1 MANFFADNFSECA
14 ALAVFLLAMCPMVES
29 KIAIPFALSSVL
41 WGDSTLSPLCAF
53 FVAFAGSMLPS
64 ILIILL
70 SRFVKNKTSGFVHDK
85 FTSFMA
91 KHFQKNVEKVS
102 SKSSTLKKCM
112 ALATFVAVPLPLTGT
127 YAGSLV
133 SGFTNLKIWQCFLS
147 VLVGELLSCGV
158 MLALCLLFENSA
170 FYVLLASICLL
181 VAFLLA
187 NFIVTLISK
196 IKKKRDVNSSF
207 KD

>member
-1 MANFFADNFSECA
+1 MANFFADNFSDCV

-41 WGDSTLSPLCAF
+41 WGDCTLSPLCAF
-53 FVAFAGSMLPS
+53 VVAFAGSMLPS
-64 ILIILL
+64 ILMIYL
-70 SRFVKNKTSGFVHDK
+70 SRFIKNKTSGFVHDR
-85 FTSFMA
+85 FTSFMS
-91 KHFQKNVEKVS
+91 KHFQKNVDKVS
-102 SKSSTLKKCM
+102 SKTNTFQKCM
-112 ALATFVAVPLPLTGT
+112 AIATFVAVPLPLTGT
-127 YAGSLV
+127 YTGSLV
-133 SGFTNLKIWQCFLS
+133 AGFTNLKIWQCFLS

-158 MLALCLLFENSA
+158 MLTLCVLFENSA

-181 VAFLLA
+181 FAFLLA
-187 NFIVTLISK
+187 NLVIALISK